1 MQNSGSVAGGAD
13 AESVTIS
20 PVFGF
25 CRKIENRR
33 QAGDK
38 RSEGEL

>member
-1 MQNSGSVAGGAD
+1 MQNGGGVAGGAE
-13 AESVTIS
+13 AESVTVS
-20 PVFGF
+20 RVFGF
-25 CRKIENRR
+25 CRKIENRC